1 MTNLK
6 HYSVTYFDVN
16 GRLAVQPL
24 KARSDVDAV
33 AVAVATCNGLR
44 ALAEARLG
52 ADRVAISRAYVA
64 LQVFADEREG
74 KVIWTNALFDDLR
87 RSSGA
92 DRGNGI

>member
-1 MTNLK
+1 MQNLK
-6 HYSVTYFDVN
+6 NYTVTYFDVYGN
-16 GRLAVQPL
+16 VAQQPVR
-24 KARSDVDAV
+24 ARSDVDAV
-33 AVAVATCNGLR
+33 AVAVATCSGLR

-52 ADRVAISRAYVA
+52 QDRVAIAGAYIA

-92 DRGNGI
+92 GRGYGV